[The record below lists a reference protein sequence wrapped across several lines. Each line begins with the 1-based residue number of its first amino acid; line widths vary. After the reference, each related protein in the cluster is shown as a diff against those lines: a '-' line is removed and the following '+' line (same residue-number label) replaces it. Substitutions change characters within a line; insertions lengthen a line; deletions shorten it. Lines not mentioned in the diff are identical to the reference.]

1 MDRAAGKEGTAMA
14 DPVATPPAGAK
25 RARKAK
31 AEGRLPSGREA
42 IMESALRL
50 FGERGFEEVK
60 TSEILE
66 AAGQRNQTALQYHFG
81 SREGLYAALML
92 KYLRPID
99 DRRLAILNPRGVKAP
114 RVSLDTCLRALIDPL
129 IEEVG
134 DGDEGLAYMRFLRQF
149 TSRPGFDILDVSR
162 RLNYPGMSLLVSEM
176 HRHLADL
183 PEARR
188 GFAIGLILQVTVTM
202 MATWKLDHP
211 NQFDRDGFVTAA
223 VATCR
228 ALLRSLSG

>member
-1 MDRAAGKEGTAMA
+1 MDEGTEKL
-14 DPVATPPAGAK
+14 GAK
-25 RARKAK
+25 RARRRGADGK
-31 AEGRLPSGREA
+31 LPGGREA
-42 IMESALRL
+42 IMASALRL
-50 FGERGFEEVK
+50 FGERGFAEVR
-60 TSEILE
+60 TAEILE

-99 DRRLAILNPRGVKAP
+99 QRRLDIMNPRGTKAP
-114 RVSLDTCLRALIDPL
+114 RASLATCLRALVEPL
-129 IEEVG
+129 LDEVG
-134 DGDEGLAYMRFLRQF
+134 DGEEGLAYMRFLRQF

-162 RLNYPGMSLLVSEM
+162 RLNYPGMNLLVAEM
-176 HRHLADL
+176 HRHLDPV

-211 NQFDRDGFVTAA
+211 DQFDRAGFLAA
-223 VATCR
+223 ATATCR
-228 ALLRSLSG
+228 ALLRSLSAPDEG